1 MLRGLEVRVTS
12 DKREFVWIA
21 HLLLGD
27 IMSTQKQNE
36 NNSLIMVDYAANDPR
51 NFKAWLRARA
61 QGTVHSEFD
70 SYLASL
76 NKSGDAAA
84 LASSA
89 ARQENTSRQR
99 SLPKFRWSTVVGVAL
114 GLSAAAVIFPWVV

>member
-1 MLRGLEVRVTS
+1 MRRGLEVRVTS

-21 HLLLGD
+21 HFLLGV

-76 NKSGDAAA
+76 NKTGDAAT

-89 ARQENTSRQR
+89 VRQGSQSRAV
-99 SLPKFRWSTVVGVAL
+99 PKFRWSTVVGVAL